1 MVGQDVPRPLLSPPT
16 LQQPCGLKILSLL
29 HLLNLSHIITYPFH
43 GHVPE
48 TVPILFKLVVFFS
61 PAHKHIAAHT
71 HKLLPAVVKH
81 STENT
86 LKKKKRKSEWRS
98 PHDPMRK
105 GINASHEWLDL
116 PSVFLHTR
124 VPCFIPCSWLTWVGL
139 ESLHI
144 VF

>member
-1 MVGQDVPRPLLSPPT
+1 MPRPLLSPPT

-86 LKKKKRKSEWRS
+86 LKKKKRKSE
-98 PHDPMRK
+98 
-105 GINASHEWLDL
+105 
-116 PSVFLHTR
+116 
-124 VPCFIPCSWLTWVGL
+124 
-139 ESLHI
+139 
-144 VF
+144 